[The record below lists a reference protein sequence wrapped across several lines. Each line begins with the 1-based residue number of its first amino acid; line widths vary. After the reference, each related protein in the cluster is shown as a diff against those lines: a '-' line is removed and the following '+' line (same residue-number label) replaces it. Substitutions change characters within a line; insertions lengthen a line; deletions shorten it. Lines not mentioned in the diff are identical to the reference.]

1 MEPSAAPPH
10 PLHALTTYELNGRRR
25 ELEQAIDGISPDAP
39 VQADLRSALDA
50 VLAEQEERRRIRQA
64 TR

>member
-25 ELEQAIDGISPDAP
+25 ELEQAISGLSADAS
-39 VQADLRSALDA
+39 VQANLRSALDA
-50 VLAEQEERRRIRQA
+50 VLNEQQERQRIRDA
-64 TR
+64 R